1 MPGKTLKPVPEG
13 NPADK
18 LPLEVRNKM
27 GYMANGGKVKKM
39 GMGGSICKGMG
50 KAVRGGNFSRNG

>member
-1 MPGKTLKPVPEG
+1 MPGKILKSVPEG

-50 KAVRGGNFSRNG
+50 KAVRGGSFGKNG